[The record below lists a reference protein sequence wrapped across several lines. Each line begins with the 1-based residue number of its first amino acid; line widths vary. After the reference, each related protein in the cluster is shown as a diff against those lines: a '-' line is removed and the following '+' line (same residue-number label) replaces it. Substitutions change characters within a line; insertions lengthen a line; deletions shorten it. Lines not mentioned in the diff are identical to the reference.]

1 MFEYEEVSSSIT
13 FEFFVVNAVGLHVYY
28 DMVKGEWKGEPSS
41 DSDVKKNL
49 VMVEEMKR
57 QQDMNNAQQQR
68 TGDDDDRLK
77 RLFEEPLI
85 DSSNNATPPKIFIR
99 SRL

>member
-1 MFEYEEVSSSIT
+1 MGGLEFNNL
-13 FEFFVVNAVGLHVYY
+13 EFFMFNAVGMHVYY
-28 DMVKGEWKGEPSS
+28 DVVKGEWKGESS
-41 DSDVKKNL
+41 SESDVKKNL

-57 QQDMNNAQQQR
+57 QQHMNNTQQR
-68 TGDDDDRLK
+68 TRNGDDEDRLK

-85 DSSNNATPPKIFIR
+85 DNNATPPKIFIR